1 MNQNITET
9 TQTPTE
15 PRRSPFNPLW
25 VSCFILMALIIL
37 QAQSIFAQPLGEN
50 VARAGM
56 VSQTGPL
63 TVMTA
68 DAGVDDLLLVLEGRS
83 EELLVYR
90 ADRNGVQLQQRLAVP
105 KLFEDARAM
114 AQGH

>member
-1 MNQNITET
+1 MNQNTTET

-25 VSCFILMALIIL
+25 VSCFILMALIIM

-56 VSQTGPL
+56 VIV
-63 TVMTA
+63 TVNPGYQA
-68 DAGVDDLLLVLEGRS
+68 SEVRYVLNQSKAVGLFCVDSFRGNPML
-83 EELLVYR
+83 
-90 ADRNGVQLQQRLAVP
+90 ATKLQ
-105 KLFEDARAM
+105 KLFAIA
-114 AQGH
+114 G